1 MNVRDKI
8 AEKSLPFLALGL
20 STAFLAVST
29 PLASQE
35 NPSIKIDGSSTVYPI
50 TKEIAERF
58 QVSKKEPVAIDV
70 EFSGTGGGFDKFC
83 RGETDISNASRP
95 IQLNEMAACNQAK
108 VRYIELPVAFDALT
122 VVVNPQ
128 NDWLDSITLEE
139 LEKIWSPAAE
149 QKITRWNQIRS
160 SFPDRPLNLYAP
172 GTDSGTFDY
181 FTEAVMGEA
190 GASRTDYTASED
202 DDILVKE
209 VSQDPNA
216 LGYFGLAYYEQ
227 RADEMKAVAI
237 DSDNGAI
244 LPSRETVEQAQYQPL
259 ARPLF
264 IYINAV
270 SAQNNPAL
278 RQFIDFYLEQA
289 PETVNEVG
297 YVPLPE
303 EAYHIDKVTFHRGEV
318 GTVFEGESQ
327 FNLTIP
333 ELLRRQARF

>member
-35 NPSIKIDGSSTVYPI
+35 ISSIKIDGSSTVYPI

-58 QVSKKEPVAIDV
+58 QVGRKESVAIDV

-95 IQLNEMAACNQAK
+95 IQLAEMEACNQAE

-122 VVVNPQ
+122 VVVNPE
-128 NDWLDSITLEE
+128 NNWLDSITLKE

-160 SFPDRPLNLYAP
+160 SFPDQPLNLYAP

-181 FTEAVMGEA
+181 FTEAVIGEA

-202 DDILVKE
+202 DDILVKG

-216 LGYFGLAYYEQ
+216 LAYFGLAYYEQ
-227 RADEMKAVAI
+227 HADEMKAVAI
-237 DSDNGAI
+237 DSGNGAI

-318 GTVFEGESQ
+318 GTVFEGQSQ
-327 FNLTIP
+327 FDLTIP